1 MSWIFPLHGPRNPR
15 TCALATLL
23 ATAISLP
30 LGAIVGGGIPW
41 VLFQDLEQAKTVA
54 YWTGPICA
62 GFTFLFVGSRLKD
75 QGAPTLMSYLRLTG
89 GAAFSIG
96 MVMLWACGSYKVVYL
111 ATPVAQ
117 AKVASLDPTY
127 IATDETRRAG
137 ALGITI
143 VLWIMFFIGSMYV
156 AWFRGGVQAGTVRGE
171 RVDSRLSVFQRIR
184 AGFSRKA
191 KAPPK
196 SKEQKRVDYL
206 LDKSNM
212 LGGIKNLS
220 PKEQQ
225 DLRQLS
231 VIIKEQ
237 LRKPGSKD

>member
-1 MSWIFPLHGPRNPR
+1 MSWIFPLHGPRNPH
-15 TCALATLL
+15 TCAVATLL

-30 LGAIVGGGIPW
+30 LGAIAGGGIPW
-41 VLFQDLEQAKTVA
+41 VLFQDLEQALTVA
-54 YWTGPICA
+54 FWTGPICA
-62 GFTFLFVGSRLKD
+62 GFTFLLVGSHLKS
-75 QGAPTLMSYLRLTG
+75 QGAPTLISYLRLTG

-111 ATPVAQ
+111 ATPIVE
-117 AKVASLDPTY
+117 AKVASLEPTY

-184 AGFSRKA
+184 AGLKRK
-191 KAPPK
+191 PK
-196 SKEQKRVDYL
+196 KRQSKQEKRVDYL
-206 LDKSNM
+206 LDRAN
-212 LGGIKNLS
+212 LFGGIQKLS
-220 PKEQQ
+220 QIEREELQ
-225 DLRQLS
+225 RLS
-231 VIIKEQ
+231 LELKAK
-237 LRKPGSKD
+237 RKGR